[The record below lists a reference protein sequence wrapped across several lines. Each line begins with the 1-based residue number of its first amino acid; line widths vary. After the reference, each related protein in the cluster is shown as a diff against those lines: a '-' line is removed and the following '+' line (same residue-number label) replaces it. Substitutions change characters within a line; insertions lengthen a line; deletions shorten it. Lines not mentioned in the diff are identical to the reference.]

1 MPRTTSRDTMGRRM
15 AAIAA
20 TVLVVLFVAA
30 CQSGPAQVA
39 PVVEDLT
46 YTRLASG
53 ARIVTG
59 QLYNP
64 SDVELAG
71 AQIQVSLFD
80 GNNLRIGSIGIPVQ
94 NIPPKGRVSFRQPID
109 SKLDV
114 QAARVRSVIVL

>member
-1 MPRTTSRDTMGRRM
+1 MSRFANSGRI
-15 AAIAA
+15 AIVAP
-20 TVLVVLFVAA
+20 LILLVLFVAA
-30 CQSGPAQVA
+30 CQSGPAQVS
-39 PVVEDLT
+39 PVVEDLS

-64 SDVELAG
+64 SDVVLAG

-94 NIPPKGRVSFRQPID
+94 NIPAGGRVTFRQPID

>member
-1 MPRTTSRDTMGRRM
+1 MISRDTMSIRL
-15 AAIAA
+15 
-20 TVLVVLFVAA
+20 LVVAQAAVLLLSISA
-30 CQSGPAQVA
+30 CQSGPEQVA
-39 PVVEDLT
+39 PVVEDLS

-94 NIPPKGRVSFRQPID
+94 NIPAGGRVSFRQPID